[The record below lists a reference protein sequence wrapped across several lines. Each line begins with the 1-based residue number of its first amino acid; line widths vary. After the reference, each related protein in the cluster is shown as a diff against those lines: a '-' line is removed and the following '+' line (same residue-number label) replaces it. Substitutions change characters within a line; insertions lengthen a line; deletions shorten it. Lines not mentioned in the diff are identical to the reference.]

1 MALSN
6 PFKLVDLFLAI
17 NGTDKV
23 AVKSVLSKGSTIFQ
37 ALLDLKLVSLSF
49 NYSNNNS
56 TINNKKYVMIRLVK
70 NVYSAGIDPK

>member
-23 AVKSVLSKGSTIFQ
+23 AVKSALPKGSTIFQ